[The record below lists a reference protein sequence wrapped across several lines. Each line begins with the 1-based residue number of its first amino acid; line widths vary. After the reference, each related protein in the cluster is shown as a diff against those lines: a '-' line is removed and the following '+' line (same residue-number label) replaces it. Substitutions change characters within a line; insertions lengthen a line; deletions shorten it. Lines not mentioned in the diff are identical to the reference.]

1 METET
6 YESERP
12 LGITIIAA
20 VLGISALLALVLLI
34 LGLTHISM
42 LGISDQM
49 SPTVSI
55 VLEIALMVGFFE
67 VAVAWGL
74 WTLKPWAFWTT
85 VIVEAIRF
93 IIALYTVFFLQR
105 VFISGI
111 SGLILP
117 LIVLIYLFASDRV
130 RAAFRSSSA

>member
-6 YESERP
+6 YERERP

-42 LGISDQM
+42 LGIGDQM

-55 VLEIALMVGFFE
+55 VLEIALVVGFFE

>member
-55 VLEIALMVGFFE
+55 VLEIALVVGFFE